1 MTPVSTDNPSAS
13 PTTRVDA
20 PFLCACRREDVP
32 FTPIWLMRQ
41 AGRYMPE
48 YRAVRSKHTFLDMCK
63 NPDAAA
69 EVTVRAVER
78 LGVDAAII
86 FADIL
91 LIVEPL
97 GFGLEFSDGNGPVIH
112 DPVRSA
118 ADIDRLADVDV
129 AELGFVYDAVRR
141 AKAALKVPLIGFAG
155 APFTLASY
163 IIEGGGSRHYVRTKR
178 FMYDEP
184 EAWHA
189 LLRRLTEAVSAY
201 LNEQIAA
208 GADAVQLFDS
218 WVGCLAPEDY
228 RRFVLPHVKRLID
241 EITPGTPVIHFGTGT
256 SGLLEL
262 MRQAGGDVI
271 GLDWRIDLAS
281 GWERLGDVGVQGNL
295 DPVLLFAPRDELRDR
310 AAVILDAAA
319 GRPGHIFN
327 LGHGIL
333 PETPVDNVVAL
344 VDMVHEMSSR

>member
-1 MTPVSTDNPSAS
+1 MAPVPGDSELEGSDAST
-13 PTTRVDA
+13 A
-20 PFLCACRREDVP
+20 PFLRACRRQEVP

-48 YRAVRSKHTFLDMCK
+48 YRAVRSKHAFLEMCK

-97 GFGLEFSDGNGPVIH
+97 GFDLEFSEGDGPVIH
-112 DPVRSA
+112 DPVHSV
-118 ADIDRLADVDV
+118 ADVDRLTEVDV
-129 AELGFVYDAVRR
+129 AELDFVYEAVRR

-184 EAWHA
+184 EAWHT

-201 LNEQIAA
+201 LNEQIKA

-241 EITPGTPVIHFGTGT
+241 EVTPGTPVIHFGTGT
-256 SGLLEL
+256 SGLLAL
-262 MRQAGGDVI
+262 MREAGGDVI
-271 GLDWRIDLAS
+271 GLDWRIDLAA
-281 GWERLGDVGVQGNL
+281 GWQRLGDVGVQGNL

-310 AAVILDAAA
+310 TAAILEAAG
-319 GRPGHIFN
+319 GRPGHVFN